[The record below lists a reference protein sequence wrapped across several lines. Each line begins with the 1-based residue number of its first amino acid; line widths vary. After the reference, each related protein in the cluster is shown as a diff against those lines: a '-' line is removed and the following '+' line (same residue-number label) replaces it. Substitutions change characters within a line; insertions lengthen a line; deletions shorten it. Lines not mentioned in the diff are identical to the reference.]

1 MEWDDLRYVLAV
13 QKSGSVAGA
22 ARSLAVSQATVFR
35 RIEKIEKSL
44 GVRLFD
50 RRQTGY
56 VATAAGQE
64 IVDEAGELEDR
75 INALELRVW
84 RNDEQAH
91 GTVRVTTT
99 ETVATM
105 LLPPIVARL
114 RAAHPKLSVEVNIS
128 HETLNILKRDADI
141 AIRHLIRQPPEALI
155 GHKLATVSYAVYC
168 SDKGRQRGAP
178 VDLAAEPWVGPFDL
192 PSEASVCNWLRA
204 QGHDQ
209 RIVLRCNSYVAEAM
223 AVRAGVGV
231 GLLGCFVA
239 DRVGGLHKL
248 TPTVPEVR
256 GEFWALMQREM
267 RTVARVSIVYAFIR
281 EAFAELAPLF
291 AGDTLPVG

>member
-22 ARSLAVSQATVFR
+22 ARALAVSQATVFR

-56 VATAAGQE
+56 VATPAGQE

-84 RNDEQAH
+84 RNDEQAR

-99 ETVATM
+99 DTVATM
-105 LLPPIVARL
+105 LLPDILARL
-114 RAAHPKLSVEVNIS
+114 RAAHPKLTVEVIIS
-128 HETLNILKRDADI
+128 HQALNILKRDADI
-141 AIRHLIRQPPEALI
+141 AIRHLVRRPPETLI
-155 GHKLATVSYAVYC
+155 GHKLATVKCAVYC
-168 SDKGRQRGAP
+168 SDKVRQRGAP
-178 VDLAAEPWVGPFDL
+178 IDLAAQAWVAPLDS
-192 PSEASVCNWLRA
+192 PSDDVVCKWLHE
-204 QGHDQ
+204 QGHQ
-209 RIVLRCNSYVAEAM
+209 ERIALRCNSYVVEAM

-231 GLLGCFVA
+231 GLLSCFVA
-239 DRVGGLHKL
+239 DRVGGLRKL
-248 TPTVPEVR
+248 TPPVAEVGPEY
-256 GEFWALMQREM
+256 WALMQREM

-281 EAFAELAPLF
+281 EAFAEMAPLF
-291 AGDTLPVG
+291 AGDTLPVA